1 MIEIDE
7 KLQISDI
14 ELLEEVN
21 EIEIIFEEEEIESF
35 LDSVSDVLDLIS

>member
-1 MIEIDE
+1 MTEIDE

>member
-21 EIEIIFEEEEIESF
+21 GIEIIFEEEEIESF